1 MELKKYWKES
11 CPSNSSSQIYLGPAH
26 EIHDMEHFPS
36 VSAIINESHMWTGI
50 EIVPGLET
58 KFDEAWFHRMTLM
71 FQIKGVQNQLDELLT
86 TGKSNGRSLKLQVMV
101 LPPRRYFK
109 IHAHPNIEFEC
120 TLKGRLCE
128 FRWLF
133 VVPPEKL
140 TGENPI
146 GPDIGKADMFI
157 EEVVKDGEC
166 LVNEIGSVHQS
177 FTAPD
182 EGCAII
188 VMWSGC
194 HANTHP
200 SQVTNSD
207 CRLQPHAGWEN
218 S

>member
-1 MELKKYWKES
+1 MDLRKYWRYS
-11 CPSNSSSQIYLGPAH
+11 CPSSTSDEIYLGPAH
-26 EIHDMEHFPS
+26 PVQDIHHFPS
-36 VSAIINESHMWTGI
+36 VSAVINESCMSTGI
-50 EIVPGLET
+50 EIIPGLET
-58 KFDEAWFHRMTLM
+58 KFDEAWFHRLTLM
-71 FQIKGVQNQLDELLT
+71 FQDKGMQHQLDEFLT

-101 LPPRRYFK
+101 LPPGKYFK

-133 VVPPEKL
+133 VVPPEELK
-140 TGENPI
+140 GESPL
-146 GPDIGKADMFI
+146 GPDIGKTDMFF
-157 EEVVKDGEC
+157 EEVVKEGEC

-188 VMWSGC
+188 VLWSGC

-200 SQVTNSD
+200 SRVENSD
-207 CRLQPHAGWEN
+207 CRLRPNAGWN
-218 S
+218 K